1 MRLDGGIIQPD
12 RCTSRVSQ
20 PHSTMI
26 AQRFSGGMPNALT
39 GRTLGSSK
47 SPGCCCWCQAG
58 VCCHTL
64 DFENDCPV
72 TPTPTPTARHKRIP
86 PPPNL
91 SYEEMVTSNPRK
103 QSTNPN
109 FAFILKKKKS
119 GAGEKEIP
127 WLADYV
133 PPWRE
138 RLTRTRT
145 WRWGAP
151 TREW

>member
-72 TPTPTPTARHKRIP
+72 TPTPTARHKRISP
-86 PPPNL
+86 PPKFVIRRNGH
-91 SYEEMVTSNPRK
+91 K
-103 QSTNPN
+103 QPTKTIDKPQ
-109 FAFILKKKKS
+109 FRFHFKEKKK
-119 GAGEKEIP
+119 
-127 WLADYV
+127 
-133 PPWRE
+133 
-138 RLTRTRT
+138 
-145 WRWGAP
+145 WRWRKGNPLASGLRP
-151 TREW
+151 PLEREAHPNQDLALGSTH